1 MTNLSPDRMERI
13 VSLLMLMGV
22 IGVLWRVPALIVL
35 AVLPLMVFGIATVL
49 QRRVLRP
56 ITYRRRISQNRA
68 FVGETLTVTSE
79 VTNTGRLPVLS
90 LEIVDQSPKGFQTP
104 IANGQW
110 SMVNDG
116 SSPQSLIP
124 NPQSPVPK
132 PSASDALFEQVFFSQ
147 LLSLKPRER
156 VLRHF
161 QIQTKRRGYFSF
173 PQPLLTATELFGLFE
188 TERHENIRDAVLV
201 YPRVYDLDEI
211 GIPTRTPNGALSA
224 LRRLIED
231 PSRTIGVRDY
241 QYGDSFRSIHWKASA
256 HRGQLQTR
264 VYEHTSEPTAMI
276 LLNVMTFES
285 DWVGVDPEVFEWA
298 VSVAASL
305 SKWAHES
312 GCVIGISSNGAAPN
326 MPEAIQVRPRRSPD
340 QLTHVLEAL
349 AVLIPFAIGR
359 FDEFLISEQRSLPYG
374 AALIIVSAML
384 TPQVEIALRRLNT
397 AGKRI
402 VLVIVGRQR
411 PVLDGLPFAAYYVPM
426 VSG

>member
-1 MTNLSPDRMERI
+1 MTNLSPDRMERV

-35 AVLPLMVFGIATVL
+35 AVLPLMVFGMATVL

-90 LEIVDQSPKGFQTP
+90 LEIVDQSPKGFQKP
-104 IANGQW
+104 MINDQW
-110 SMVNDG
+110 SMVNEG
-116 SSPQSLIP
+116 KTQSPIP
-124 NPQSPVPK
+124 NPNT
-132 PSASDALFEQVFFSQ
+132 SDALFEQVFFSQ

-156 VLRHF
+156 VLQHF
-161 QIQTKRRGYFSF
+161 QIQTKRRGYFTF

-312 GCVIGISSNGAAPN
+312 GCIIGISSNGAAPN

-374 AALIIVSAML
+374 AALIIISAML
-384 TPQVEIALRRLNT
+384 TPQVEIALRRLHN

-411 PVLDGLPFAAYYVPM
+411 PALDGLPFAAYYVGM
-426 VSG
+426 LDNF

>member
-1 MTNLSPDRMERI
+1 MSNLSPDRMERL
-13 VSLLMLMGV
+13 VSLLLLMGG

-35 AVLPLMVFGIATVL
+35 AVLPLMVFVL
-49 QRRVLRP
+49 ASVLRRRVLRP

-79 VTNTGRLPVLS
+79 ITNAGRLPVLS
-90 LEIVDQSPKGFQTP
+90 LEIIDQSPKGFQ
-104 IANGQW
+104 AVAGE
-110 SMVNDG
+110 
-116 SSPQSLIP
+116 
-124 NPQSPVPK
+124 
-132 PSASDALFEQVFFSQ
+132 ALPLDPTGEMDEVEARKVKTQNAIFEQVFFSQ
-147 LLSLKPRER
+147 VLSLKSRER
-156 VLRHF
+156 LLRTFH
-161 QIQTKRRGYFSF
+161 IQTKRRGYFTF
-173 PQPLLTATELFGLFE
+173 PKPLLTATELFGLFE
-188 TERHENIRDAVLV
+188 AERYEDIRDAVLV
-201 YPRVYDLDEI
+201 YPKVYDLDEI

-285 DWVGVDPEVFEWA
+285 DWVGVDPDIFEWA

-305 SKWAHES
+305 AKWAHES

-326 MPEAIQVRPRRSPD
+326 MPEALQVRPRRSPD

-359 FDEFLISEQRSLPYG
+359 FDEFLINEQRSLPYG
-374 AALIIVSAML
+374 AALMVITAML
-384 TPQVEIALRRLNT
+384 TPQVEIALRRLHN

-402 VLVIVGRQR
+402 VLVVVGRQP
-411 PVLDGLPFAAYYVPM
+411 PVFDALPFAAYYVGM
-426 VSG
+426 GRMR